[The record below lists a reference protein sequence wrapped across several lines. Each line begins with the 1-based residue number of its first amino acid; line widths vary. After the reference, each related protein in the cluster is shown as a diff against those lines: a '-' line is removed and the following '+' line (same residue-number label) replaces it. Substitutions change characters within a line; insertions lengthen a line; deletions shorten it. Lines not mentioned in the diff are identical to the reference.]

1 MNTKLTR
8 RITVLL
14 FGAVAATIFT
24 ISAVLVWMAG
34 EFNQKSQNDSQ
45 VMIQGGLEA
54 IDNTLR
60 LVTVDY
66 SWWQDAYDNIKEDNA
81 DWVRSNIGSGV
92 VDSSALDLAVVAPPS
107 GPAKYGW
114 IKGQEVEG
122 PQTDLLTPEQILRM
136 RKLIDNTPTDKV
148 VALTQFDMVGNQLVL
163 LAAAHITSDDPSG
176 LEFDTL
182 ATNIFGFIF
191 DEERIAKL
199 GETFLTDDLKL
210 STVIEPDKESIAL
223 RGPEGDVLGYLVWTA
238 PAPGAELLQK
248 TLLPLS
254 AALISFAAI
263 GFLIAFGANK
273 FAEELGRK
281 EAESYENA
289 RTDSMTLLP
298 NRFHFVEALGR
309 RSVRTANE
317 KGEMGVIFL
326 DVDGFKNVNDTI
338 GHAGGDDL
346 ICQVAQRLEAII
358 PENAFLARVG
368 GDEFNILLT
377 GKDIASEANAVAQ
390 KCIEEIQKDF
400 RVKGRIFRVSVS
412 VGYAIADQGQTS
424 CEEVVR
430 RADVAMYQAKAQK
443 TGEPVAYDKEYES
456 NLFKNKQI
464 DDALRS
470 ALNAGEV
477 EVYYQPIVNAQ
488 SGKMEMVEALVHWD
502 SKNLGP
508 MSPAEFIPIAEESG
522 LIGALG
528 TYVFRKVCEDLV
540 KNPEMIASINMSP
553 VQLLDPLLVENLL
566 AIIEQ
571 TGVDTARI
579 ELELTEGI
587 VVSHPGL
594 AREKLTALK
603 GAGFSIVLDDFG
615 TGFSSIG
622 YLRQLPFDK
631 LKIDRSFISG
641 VETNV
646 EALNLMKSIASL
658 GRALDLTVVAEG
670 VETAEQANLAHLAGC
685 NQIQGFH
692 FSGPMPIA
700 DLVKWEHRG
709 VDKNNN
715 PESHLL
721 RA

>member
-34 EFNQKSQNDSQ
+34 EFNEKSQHDSQ

-66 SWWQDAYDNIKEDNA
+66 SWWQDAYDNIKADNA
-81 DWVRSNIGSGV
+81 EWVISNIGSGV

-114 IKGQEVEG
+114 IKNQEVDG
-122 PQTDLLTPEQILRM
+122 PQTGLLTPEQILRM
-136 RKLIDNTPTDKV
+136 RQLIDNTPNDEV

-191 DEERIAKL
+191 DEERISKL

-210 STVIEPDKESIAL
+210 SKVIEPDKQHIPL
-223 RGPEGDVLGYLVWTA
+223 RGVGDEVLGYLVWTA
-238 PAPGAELLQK
+238 PAPGAELLSK

-263 GFLIAFGANK
+263 GFLVAYGANK

-309 RSVRTANE
+309 RSTRAANE
-317 KGEMGVIFL
+317 RGEIAVIFL

-358 PENAFLARVG
+358 PDKAFLARVG
-368 GDEFNILLT
+368 GDEFNILLV
-377 GKDIASEANAVAQ
+377 GKEAAAKVNSVAQ

-412 VGYAIADQGQTS
+412 VGFAISEESQTS

-430 RADVAMYQAKAQK
+430 RADVAMYQAKGQK
-443 TGEPVAYDKEYES
+443 SGEPVAYDKEYES

-464 DDALRS
+464 DDALRI
-470 ALNAGEV
+470 ALNNNEV
-477 EVYYQPIVNAQ
+477 EVYYQPIVNAG
-488 SGKMEMVEALVHWD
+488 SGKMEMMEALVHWD
-502 SKNLGP
+502 SKSLGR

-528 TYVFRKVCEDLV
+528 TYVFQKVCQDLV
-540 KNPEMIASINMSP
+540 ENPDLKVSINMSP
-553 VQLLDPLLVENLL
+553 VQLLDPLLVESLL
-566 AIIEQ
+566 SIVEQ
-571 TGVDTARI
+571 TGVKTGRI

-587 VVSHPGL
+587 VVSHPDL
-594 AREKLTALK
+594 AREKLNALK
-603 GAGFSIVLDDFG
+603 AAGFSIVLDDFG

-658 GRALDLTVVAEG
+658 GRALHLSVVAEG

-685 NQIQGFH
+685 NQIQGYYY
-692 FSGPMPIA
+692 SGPMPIG
-700 DLVKWEHRG
+700 DLVQWQHSKG
-709 VDKNNN
+709 KKSKM
-715 PESHLL
+715 ESQLL

>member
-8 RITVLL
+8 RITLLL

-34 EFNQKSQNDSQ
+34 EFNEKSQNDSQ

-66 SWWQDAYDNIKEDNA
+66 SWWQDAYDNINADNA
-81 DWVRSNIGSGV
+81 DWVISNIGSGV

-107 GPAKYGW
+107 GEAKYGW
-114 IKGQEVEG
+114 IKNQEVEG
-122 PQTDLLTPEQILRM
+122 PQAGLLTPEQIQRM
-136 RKLIDNTPTDKV
+136 RKLIDNTPQDEV
-148 VALTQFDMVGNQLVL
+148 VALTQFEMVGEQLVL

-191 DEERIAKL
+191 DEDRISKL

-210 STVIEPDKESIAL
+210 SKDIETDKQHIAL
-223 RGPEGDVLGYLVWTA
+223 RGVGDEVLGYLVWTA
-238 PAPGAELLQK
+238 PAPGAELLRK

-263 GFLIAFGANK
+263 GFLVAYGANK

-309 RSVRTANE
+309 GKTRNANHKGQTA
-317 KGEMGVIFL
+317 VIFL

-346 ICQVAQRLEAII
+346 ICQVAQRLEAIM
-358 PENAFLARVG
+358 PKDAFLARVG
-368 GDEFNILLT
+368 GDEFNILLIGENVT
-377 GKDIASEANAVAQ
+377 SDVDVVAH

-412 VGYAIADQGQTS
+412 VGYAISEANLTS

-430 RADVAMYQAKAQK
+430 RADVAMYQAKSQK
-443 TGEPVAYDKEYES
+443 SGEPVAYDKEYES

-464 DDALRS
+464 DDALRA
-470 ALNAGEV
+470 ALNAEEV
-477 EVYYQPIVNAQ
+477 EVYYQPIVNSQ
-488 SGKMEMVEALVHWD
+488 SGKMELVEALVHWESRD
-502 SKNLGP
+502 LGH

-522 LIGALG
+522 LIGTLG
-528 TYVFRKVCEDLV
+528 TYVFRKVCNDLV
-540 KNPEMIASINMSP
+540 KQPDLKASINMSP
-553 VQLLDPLLVENLL
+553 VQLLDPLLVENLMS
-566 AIIEQ
+566 IIEQ
-571 TGVDTARI
+571 TGVDTKRI

-587 VVSHPGL
+587 VVSHPDL
-594 AREKLTALK
+594 AREKLAVLNA
-603 GAGFSIVLDDFG
+603 AGFSIVLDDFG

-631 LKIDRSFISG
+631 LKIDRSFING

-646 EALNLMKSIASL
+646 ESLNLMESIASL

-685 NQIQGFH
+685 NQIQGFY
-692 FSGPMPIA
+692 FSEPLPIEE
-700 DLVKWEHRG
+700 LVRWEQPG
-709 VDKNNN
+709 VDKQTETQN
-715 PESHLL
+715 HLL